1 MPDALVV
8 VTTVPVAA
16 PEPLPERVVVAVMA
30 EPIELVPVR
39 TTTPPAAAVELLAP
53 ATPAPAVKTV
63 VMPAELV
70 VVMTEAPLIV
80 ADAATVLVMTVI
92 EPEASVVVKRIATPV
107 GGTPPT
113 VARVVVTAEP
123 AVLVPVETTSVV
135 VPAVWVAVTVW
146 TADAVNPELEVS
158 LGNKIMSRTRH
169 VPAQRLFPR
178 AKTGARSESLV
189 HAELVQSRMP

>member
-1 MPDALVV
+1 MVMPDALVV
-8 VTTVPVAA
+8 VTAVPVGV
-16 PEPLPERVVVAVMA
+16 PERVVVAVMA

-53 ATPAPAVKTV
+53 APPAPAVKTV

-113 VARVVVTAEP
+113 VARVVVMAEP
-123 AVLVPVETTSVV
+123 AVSVPVETTSVV
-135 VPAVWVAVTVW
+135 VPAV
-146 TADAVNPELEVS
+146 
-158 LGNKIMSRTRH
+158 
-169 VPAQRLFPR
+169 
-178 AKTGARSESLV
+178 
-189 HAELVQSRMP
+189 